1 MHETTEGRRDPTGFS
16 VTGGSRRDFMRALR
30 VNLKHCR
37 VPSGLSARSPAFNK
51 RYLSLG
57 K

>member
-1 MHETTEGRRDPTGFS
+1 MNIGQSSRDPQGFS
-16 VTGGSRRDFMRALR
+16 ITGGSRRDFMRALR

-37 VPSGLSARSPAFNK
+37 VPSGLSARSAAFNK
-51 RYLSLG
+51 RYLSTG